1 MKKEKVTLI
10 KPKKG
15 EDRGSK
21 DTKIISA
28 ILSLILGIILLTNST
43 KAVIIVFYIIGSVF
57 LLIGLYYLIRYFK
70 MKKDMHIEDSSLFVL
85 GTSALFIGIVI
96 LILSGAL
103 ETFLRFIIGIILI
116 FNGLRN
122 FILSIQMRNYVT
134 LVIAIVLIGMGL
146 YTILAENI
154 VLQIVGALF
163 IVSSI
168 TDFVSLFLEN
178 KK

>member
-10 KPKKG
+10 KPKNESSQEKN
-15 EDRGSK
+15 
-21 DTKIISA
+21 TKLLGA

-43 KAVIIVFYIIGSVF
+43 KAVIIVFYIIGGVF
-57 LLIGLYYLIRYFK
+57 LLIGLYYLIRYFR
-70 MKKDMHIEDSSLFVL
+70 MKKEMHIEDSSLFVL

-116 FNGLRN
+116 FNGIRN
-122 FILSIQMRNYVT
+122 FILSMHMRNYVT
-134 LVIAIVLIGMGL
+134 LGIAILLIGMGL